1 MAEWHAG
8 CPMMAV
14 RPEESIRNLR
24 SPVLLLHSRGDP
36 LIPVAHALRVYE
48 NAPEP
53 KRLCVFELPGHC
65 DGFFAARERYRAEV
79 VALMGAR
86 GMLRA

>member
-1 MAEWHAG
+1 MADWHAG

-14 RPEESIRNLR
+14 RPEDSIRDLR
-24 SPVLLLHSRGDP
+24 SPVLLLHSRGDG
-36 LIPVAHALRVYE
+36 LIPVEHGMRVYA

-65 DGFFAARERYRAEV
+65 DGFFAQKERYRAEV
-79 VALMGAR
+79 VAIVAAR
-86 GMLRA
+86 RPR